1 MRLMAPR
8 YKYLLF
14 DLVIVPSAKVFYI
27 HTYIYIHACVY
38 IYAHKL
44 FTSKHQTSLS
54 LKDRMATTFNYFTSL
69 SFSLLN
75 LLERGEPSPLGFGR
89 HRE

>member
-1 MRLMAPR
+1 MRLMASR

-14 DLVIVPSAKVFYI
+14 ELVIVPSTKGFCI
-27 HTYIYIHACVY
+27 FIYIYMHVCVY

-44 FTSKHQTSLS
+44 FTSKYQTSLS
-54 LKDRMATTFNYFTSL
+54 LKDRMATFNYFTSP

-75 LLERGEPSPLGFGR
+75 LLE
-89 HRE
+89 